1 MAHPE
6 VGKGSASRGVG
17 RFLFVR
23 RECSLAGTIFSSGFL
38 VVQPV
43 TGKIPCVVTTLP
55 AEFRERENLMQ
66 RRFKQA
72 WLLF

>member
-1 MAHPE
+1 
-6 VGKGSASRGVG
+6 
-17 RFLFVR
+17 
-23 RECSLAGTIFSSGFL
+23 
-38 VVQPV
+38 V

-55 AEFRERENLMQ
+55 AEFRKRENLMQ